1 MRKTPRWLRFCEAKP
16 LPSKCTGRQEALPP
30 GLNSEAVRLVTL
42 ASESVYI
49 AKGKDDTALIA
60 LIKTGVKARDSD

>member
-1 MRKTPRWLRFCEAKP
+1 MKP
-16 LPSKCTGRQEALPP
+16 NHFPVNVRVGRQEALPP
-30 GLNSEAVRLVTL
+30 GLKSEAVRLVTL

-49 AKGKDDTALIA
+49 AKGKDDMALIA